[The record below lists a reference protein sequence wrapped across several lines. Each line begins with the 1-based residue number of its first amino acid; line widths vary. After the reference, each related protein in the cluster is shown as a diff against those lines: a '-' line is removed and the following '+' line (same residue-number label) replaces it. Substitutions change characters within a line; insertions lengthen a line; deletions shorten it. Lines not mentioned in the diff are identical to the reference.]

1 MTSRLKN
8 HKRPGRLYDPLE
20 YSYLS
25 NKRASSNKCSRAQI
39 LQNRTPQIINKTVKL
54 VFIQKNDLILP
65 CENHFDIK
73 ISKYLKIHV
82 YFTLK
87 QNYFCRFFWKL
98 NKRCST

>member
-25 NKRASSNKCSRAQI
+25 NKRASSNKRSRAQI

-54 VFIQKNDLILP
+54 VFIQKMILSFHVKIILI
-65 CENHFDIK
+65 
-73 ISKYLKIHV
+73 S
-82 YFTLK
+82 
-87 QNYFCRFFWKL
+87 RFP
-98 NKRCST
+98 NI